1 MALESMKP
9 KMLSYIDRLLEKV
22 TMYRLL
28 IYYLGGLL
36 VAAFGLSLFG
46 DLKYKPLYI
55 LISTVILVLG
65 CYLIN
70 KIFAQFFT
78 APVNPESSIIT
89 GLILSL
95 IITPD
100 PTGFGIT
107 FLLAAAG
114 LAIASKYILS
124 VRMKHI
130 FNPAAIAVVLTAQGP
145 HQSASWW
152 VGTAV
157 LLPFVLI
164 GGLLVVRKIHRT
176 KMVLGFFIS
185 SFLATILYSLIGKTG
200 VMTGLHNLIFS
211 SAMFFLGFVMLTE
224 PLTSPT
230 TTKKQA
236 WYGIL
241 VGILLP
247 PQAHLF
253 SYYFSPESALIVG
266 NLFAYIISPKTKLFP
281 TILQKIRIAASSAEF
296 VFNPNQKLAYQP
308 GQFMEWT
315 LPHSDTDSRGSRRYF
330 TIASSPTEEDIRIG
344 IKFFDKGSSF
354 KDALL
359 DIDQN
364 SQIVASQISGN
375 FIMPKDKSKKLVFIA
390 GGIGI
395 TPYRSMIKY
404 LIDKNQKRD
413 VILLYS
419 VTNDKEISYKKIFEQ
434 ARESLGIKTIYTVT
448 DDDAVASESNTR
460 KGFINAEF
468 IKREVPDYQDRIFYI
483 SGTQGMVSA
492 LYKALI
498 SLGVS
503 RKQIK
508 TDYFPGYT
516 PKK

>member
-1 MALESMKP
+1 
-9 KMLSYIDRLLEKV
+9 
-22 TMYRLL
+22 
-28 IYYLGGLL
+28 
-36 VAAFGLSLFG
+36 
-46 DLKYKPLYI
+46 
-55 LISTVILVLG
+55 
-65 CYLIN
+65 
-70 KIFAQFFT
+70 
-78 APVNPESSIIT
+78 
-89 GLILSL
+89 
-95 IITPD
+95 
-100 PTGFGIT
+100 
-107 FLLAAAG
+107 
-114 LAIASKYILS
+114 
-124 VRMKHI
+124 
-130 FNPAAIAVVLTAQGP
+130 
-145 HQSASWW
+145 
-152 VGTAV
+152 
-157 LLPFVLI
+157 
-164 GGLLVVRKIHRT
+164 
-176 KMVLGFFIS
+176 
-185 SFLATILYSLIGKTG
+185 
-200 VMTGLHNLIFS
+200 
-211 SAMFFLGFVMLTE
+211 
-224 PLTSPT
+224 
-230 TTKKQA
+230 
-236 WYGIL
+236 
-241 VGILLP
+241 
-247 PQAHLF
+247 
-253 SYYFSPESALIVG
+253 
-266 NLFAYIISPKTKLFP
+266 
-281 TILQKIRIAASSAEF
+281 
-296 VFNPNQKLAYQP
+296 
-308 GQFMEWT
+308 MEWT